1 MVCLIFSPISTDSN
15 VPLVTSDHKSYML
28 YFQNDQGMFVQLHAT
43 LKFISHFVGQST
55 TIFSVAI
62 IYMLAKVIV
71 SSMLH

>member
-43 LKFISHFVGQST
+43 LSHFVGQST